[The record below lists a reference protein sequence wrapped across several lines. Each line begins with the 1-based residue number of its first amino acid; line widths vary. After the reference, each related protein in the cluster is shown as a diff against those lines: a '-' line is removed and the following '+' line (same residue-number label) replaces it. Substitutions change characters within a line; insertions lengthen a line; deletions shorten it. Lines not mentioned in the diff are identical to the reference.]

1 MILIPAY
8 NPPQSFADLVFALL
22 EKARELDI
30 PIIVVDD
37 GSTNPES
44 VAVINTVEKHPE
56 VTVLRH
62 RSNLGKGSALKLG
75 LQYAKETGVEYV
87 VSADADGQHLP
98 SDIIRLAQLSKS
110 CDDFI
115 IGTRRF
121 DDGVP
126 ARSLIG
132 NTITKFVFFVATGQS
147 LSDTQSGL
155 RCIPRK
161 LFNDFLQIPANK
173 YDFELHCLLRAAEL
187 KTISTEN
194 IQTVY
199 EDGNPTSHF
208 RPLIDSM
215 LIYAVF
221 FRYSLAAISIAAF
234 DIAFFIFLSAYI
246 LEAPT
251 AFLVT
256 RCVSVPVYFVIMKD
270 VVFKGHATIVSAIAK
285 YLALAGLNVLF
296 GSYVLQLVDP
306 GTSLENLVVYVAIN
320 MTAAVFNFLI
330 MKYLIFFRRED
341 HSQS

>member
-44 VAVINTVEKHPE
+44 VAAISTVGKEPD
-56 VTVLRH
+56 VTVLRQ
-62 RSNLGKGSALKLG
+62 RSNSGKGSALKLG
-75 LQYAKETGVEYV
+75 IQHAKESGVEYV

-110 CDDFI
+110 CDDYI

-121 DDGVP
+121 NEGVP

-132 NTITKFVFFVATGQS
+132 NTITKFVFFIATGQS

-221 FRYSLAAISIAAF
+221 LDIHWLQYPSPHLISLFLFSFLPIS
-234 DIAFFIFLSAYI
+234 SKR
-246 LEAPT
+246 P
-251 AFLVT
+251 
-256 RCVSVPVYFVIMKD
+256 P
-270 VVFKGHATIVSAIAK
+270 
-285 YLALAGLNVLF
+285 LF
-296 GSYVLQLVDP
+296 WSR
-306 GTSLENLVVYVAIN
+306 VVYP
-320 MTAAVFNFLI
+320 F
-330 MKYLIFFRRED
+330 
-341 HSQS
+341 QSILLL

>member
-22 EKARELDI
+22 EKARDLDI

-44 VAVINTVEKHPE
+44 VAVINTVEKQPE

-75 LQYAKETGVEYV
+75 IQYAKETGVEYV

-234 DIAFFIFLSAYI
+234 DIAFFIFLSAIFPRRVHSFSGDALCIRSDLFCYYERCRLQRACDHCECHFKISSTRRIECSVWI
-246 LEAPT
+246 LRAP
-251 AFLVT
+251 A
-256 RCVSVPVYFVIMKD
+256 C
-270 VVFKGHATIVSAIAK
+270 G
-285 YLALAGLNVLF
+285 
-296 GSYVLQLVDP
+296 P
-306 GTSLENLVVYVAIN
+306 GDFT
-320 MTAAVFNFLI
+320 
-330 MKYLIFFRRED
+330 
-341 HSQS
+341 